1 MKIVEFL
8 EKTVDGKLSLDEQK
22 AYLLENPFPPASEI
36 AEAVEYI
43 YDQMPE
49 VPQLEGAID
58 ICGTGGSGLPR
69 LNTSTISSFIVAGAG
84 VKVAKHG
91 NNAASGKFGSFD
103 LLSALDIPINLSTQ
117 ELQLRFN
124 EYNLAFLYAKNFHP
138 VMRFFGPVRAE
149 LGKPCFFN
157 ILGPLLSPV
166 KTENQLIGTP
176 KIEYARLLAEVS
188 KLLGKQRVIVAVGSD
203 GLDEVTLSGPTHI
216 VELTAGTI
224 REYDISPSD
233 FGIDAAGDFSEIS
246 TNPDDNLILAEAILN
261 GDDNSRLTDLVLVNS
276 AMALYLAEASHDL
289 KECYKL
295 AKESLESK
303 KAKKA
308 LEDYRMPSALT
319 KIVAWDAGRDFSVNS
334 DLQGSGKKYTGGI
347 ISEIKRASPSEGSI
361 NLHADIAGQARAY
374 EEAGAAAISVLCEP
388 EDFHGSFEDLKKIR
402 QAVNLPIICKDF
414 IVRKEHIDKA
424 KSCGADIVLLIAA
437 VLDDV
442 KLKEL
447 YEHALSLG
455 LQVLVEIHTKKELE
469 KALKIKP
476 EIIGVNSRNLHDFS
490 LNLEIFEDILQMIPG
505 NAIKVAESG
514 ISNFKDIP
522 KGYNG
527 ILVGTELMKHPFPKL
542 KIKELLG
549 KPLVKLCGIREAGDA
564 ELCESLGVDMIGIN
578 FVPRS
583 HRKVTSDQAK
593 KIVKACKNTIPVGI
607 FENQDAGELNRI
619 AAETGIKAVQL
630 SGDETDLQ
638 NYGLPIIKTIRP
650 GGEKPRGAFMAIID
664 GDIPGS
670 GKSISHDGLAEYEP
684 SLVAG
689 GINAGNTRELL
700 ESKKPLGIDTASGI
714 ETDKTVDPEK
724 IKEIHGIVSSIS
736 YS

>member
-8 EKTVDGKLSLDEQK
+8 QKTIDGKLSLDEQK

-149 LGKPCFFN
+149 LGQPCFFN
-157 ILGPLLSPV
+157 VLGPLLSPV

-224 REYDISPSD
+224 REYDVSPAD
-233 FGIDAAGDFSEIS
+233 FGIAPAKDFSEIS
-246 TNPDDNLILAEAILN
+246 TNPDDNLMLAEAILN
-261 GDDNSRLTDLVLVNS
+261 GDDKSRLTDLVLVNS

-289 KECYKL
+289 KECYEI
-295 AKESLESK
+295 ARESLESK
-303 KAKKA
+303 KAKQA
-308 LEDYRMPSALT
+308 MEDYRTPSALT
-319 KIVAWDAGRDFSVNS
+319 KIVARDEGRDFSINS
-334 DLQGSGKKYTGGI
+334 DLPNSGKKYSGGI
-347 ISEIKRASPSEGSI
+347 IAEIKRASPSEGNI
-361 NLHADIAGQARAY
+361 NLYIDVAEQARAY
-374 EEAGAAAISVLCEP
+374 EQAGASAISVLCEP
-388 EDFHGSFEDLKKIR
+388 KDFGGSFEDLKKIR
-402 QAVNLPIICKDF
+402 QVVKIPILCKDF

-424 KSCGADIVLLIAA
+424 GSCGADMVLLIAN
-437 VLDDV
+437 LLQED

-447 YEHALSLG
+447 YEYASSRDM
-455 LQVLVEIHTKKELE
+455 QVLVEIHTKKELE
-469 KALKIKP
+469 KALKIQPK
-476 EIIGVNSRNLHDFS
+476 IIGVNSRNLHDFS
-490 LNLEIFEDILQMIPG
+490 LDSQVFEELNQLIPK
-505 NAIKVAESG
+505 NVIKVAESG
-514 ISNFKDIP
+514 ISNFKDVP
-522 KGYNG
+522 KGYDG

-549 KPLVKLCGIREAGDA
+549 KPLVKLCGIREVRDA
-564 ELCESLGVDMIGIN
+564 ELCSSLGVDMIGIN
-578 FVPRS
+578 FVERS
-583 HRKVTSDQAK
+583 HRKVALAQAK
-593 KIVKACKNTIPVGI
+593 KIIQACKNTIPVGI
-607 FENQDAGELNRI
+607 FENQPASEVNEI

-630 SGDETDLQ
+630 SGEETSLHD
-638 NYGLPIIKTIRP
+638 YDLPIIKTIKP
-650 GGEKPRGAFMAIID
+650 GTEKPREAFMSIID
-664 GDIPGS
+664 GEIPGS
-670 GKSISHDGLAEYEP
+670 GKSINRDNLAEYEP
-684 SLVAG
+684 SLIAG
-689 GINAGNTRELL
+689 GINTDNAQELL
-700 ESKKPLGIDTASGI
+700 ESKKPLGVDTASGI
-714 ETDKTVDPEK
+714 ETDKKVDPEK
-724 IKEIHGIVSSIS
+724 IKEMHRIISSIS
-736 YS
+736 YR